1 MSHRIHRPERGAAL
15 IVGMIMLVLITL
27 MLITAMNLGVTN
39 FRAVGNMQFRDEATA
54 AANQAIEQ
62 VISSPFTAAPAAE
75 SINIDV
81 NDDGNP
87 DYVVAIA
94 VPQCVLASQA
104 FSADPSSLS
113 LPPSMTVASTWN
125 TVWDLDATVD
135 GITNGSINVGG
146 AAVRVHSGVR
156 VLLSESQ
163 KLAVCP

>member
-1 MSHRIHRPERGAAL
+1 MSRGTLRRERGAAL

-27 MLITAMNLGVTN
+27 MLITALNLGVTN

-75 SINIDV
+75 SINIDTN
-81 NDDGNP
+81 NDGST
-87 DYVVAIA
+87 DYVVEIA

-125 TVWDLDATVD
+125 TVWDLDATV
-135 GITNGSINVGG
+135 NGSSNVGG

-156 VLLSESQ
+156 VLLSETE
-163 KLAVCP
+163 KTAVCP